1 MALPSSTARAV
12 AFQLIQDSNFLS
24 QIHCIDYSLLVGIHH
39 RSFNVSHYSS
49 AEQVNSFQS
58 DHKPLMNQR
67 GMSVNEVHGPGIYF
81 MGLIDMLQ
89 HWNLRKRMEHFI
101 RVYLLFQDRY
111 GISVVNPKE
120 YAQRFQ
126 QRVVHE
132 LIYDPSNDS
141 DIGIP
146 QSPWLE
152 GLDPCLFD
160 SGRTRST
167 TLESSNSGDRLPLAS
182 PLPVI
187 PMMPLPCSSRIR
199 TVTIGSNT
207 SSEAESLSTSPPEQ
221 PIRLSGGL
229 VMEAPSSMY
238 YTSRT
243 SLPIY
248 STEPLPLRHCRR
260 PLAPLVSSPSISSF
274 VSTRVSDSERTS
286 LSRCNCQLVSCPHL
300 HSTSVPTPDV
310 ISLYNIIRTPTFPD
324 PSPNGTMSA

>member
-1 MALPSSTARAV
+1 
-12 AFQLIQDSNFLS
+12 
-24 QIHCIDYSLLVGIHH
+24 
-39 RSFNVSHYSS
+39 
-49 AEQVNSFQS
+49 
-58 DHKPLMNQR
+58 MNQR

-152 GLDPCLFD
+152 GLDPYLFD